1 MRTLEDINA
10 ELEQVRQKLDRA
22 RKLSAVMEDLKA
34 QHEERKR
41 AAEDA
46 LKVLYREQEDVEE
59 LERLSF
65 ASFLA
70 RIRGEQAE
78 RLDQERREAVAA
90 KARYDAARRDLEDL
104 EARFQAAQKERA
116 GLEGLR
122 GRWKALMEE
131 KEDLLKYFN
140 EWNGINPGAYEG
152 LLRENSGLLYNHQ
165 NIRPLMI
172 TAERFLY
179 QFNDLWTT
187 LSRLEY
193 IGKHK
198 ENIVVAERSRQPK
211 ETNESR
217 WNILD

>member
-1 MRTLEDINA
+1 MPCLLYTSINA

-41 AAEDA
+41 GAEDA

-90 KARYDAARRDLEDL
+90 KARYDAARRDLADL

-116 GLEGLR
+116 GLAGLR
-122 GRWKALMEE
+122 GRCC
-131 KEDLLKYFN
+131 
-140 EWNGINPGAYEG
+140 
-152 LLRENSGLLYNHQ
+152 LLYTS
-165 NIRPLMI
+165 
-172 TAERFLY
+172 TAHRTPAPSCSAAPFRSSPP
-179 QFNDLWTT
+179 DSPGRSPPPGWTCPRT
-187 LSRLEY
+187 
-193 IGKHK
+193 G
-198 ENIVVAERSRQPK
+198 
-211 ETNESR
+211 
-217 WNILD
+217 